1 MFHLFGYEIT
11 ILQIV
16 LTVFGIGLVIF
27 IHELGHFMTA
37 KKFGLKVEQ
46 FAFGFGPEV
55 FGFTKGETRYSINA
69 LPLGGMV
76 KMPGEDIDSASG
88 DPREFFSQPWYK
100 RLTIAFFGPL
110 MNYILAVILFFFV
123 IYCWGLAR
131 PSAMP
136 IVGQAIDGRP
146 AQKAGLLPDDKIT
159 KVNSQEVK
167 TWEEMAAYIYNHP
180 EERMIL
186 TVDRGGKLTRIT
198 LTSAKDPATGVG
210 LIGIAPKMET
220 EKLGLAGSAKL
231 SVKLV
236 VFQSV
241 YTLKYLGTKLIKWE
255 KPEIAGPIGVIQLI
269 AKSAKMG
276 IENLLYLLGVI
287 STALGLFNLLPIPLV
302 DGGHITMALIEWVT
316 GKRIN
321 KKIIRTANFIGLALI
336 VMIFIFATY
345 SDISRIAVDIT
356 SKSR

>member
-1 MFHLFGYEIT
+1 MFHILGYEVT
-11 ILQIV
+11 LLQII

-46 FAFGFGPEV
+46 FAFGFGPEIV
-55 FGFTKGETRYSINA
+55 GFTKGETRYSINA

-100 RLTIAFFGPL
+100 RLAIAFFGPL
-110 MNYILAVILFFFV
+110 MNYLLAVVLFFVV
-123 IYCWGLAR
+123 IYFWGLAR
-131 PSAMP
+131 PTELP
-136 IVGQAIDGRP
+136 IVGQAVDGKP
-146 AQKAGLLPDDKIT
+146 AQAAGLQPGDRIL
-159 KVNSQEVK
+159 KVNSLEVK
-167 TWEEMAAYIYNHP
+167 TWEEMAAYINKHP
-180 EERMIL
+180 ETRI
-186 TVDRGGKLTRIT
+186 KLTLERDGKRQDVT
-198 LTSAKDPATGVG
+198 LTSTKDPATGIG
-210 LIGIAPKMET
+210 IIGIAPKMESQ
-220 EKLGLAGSAKL
+220 KLGAAGSAKL

-241 YTLKYLGTKLIKWE
+241 YTLKYLGTKLVRWE

-316 GKRIN
+316 RKRID
-321 KKIIRTANFIGLALI
+321 KKVIRAANFIGLALI
-336 VMIFIFATY
+336 VLIFVFATY
-345 SDISRIAVDIT
+345 SDISRIAVDIS
-356 SKSR
+356 SKAR